1 MIRRTF
7 LQGGAVLAG
16 VGLAPFSFA
25 QANAWKPTRPIRI
38 IVPFAPGGVT
48 DIQARAIAAKMTES
62 LGSPVIVEN
71 KPGGSSVI
79 GAREVMRAAPDGHTV
94 LYNIATMVQL
104 PHLYKEPPFDPLK
117 DFTPLTAG
125 AFGGTVL
132 LAHES
137 TPYKT
142 VAELVAFAKAN
153 PGKVPFASFGTGST
167 AHLNIEL
174 LKRQTGIDVIHVPYQ
189 GSAPAHKDLL
199 GGQVHLLFDGVTTAI
214 SNTKT
219 GRVRMLAAATEAR
232 IPAIP
237 DLPTM
242 REQGFDVGID
252 GWLAFF
258 APPGLPQVIA
268 DTLQR
273 EISRA
278 VQLPDIKRLIVDG
291 GYAVGGIA
299 QADFTAQVKRNS
311 DQWGKVIREANI
323 KLEQ

>member
-1 MIRRTF
+1 MTRRPF
-7 LQGGAVLAG
+7 LQASGVLAAALLARG
-16 VGLAPFSFA
+16 VAA
-25 QANAWKPTRPIRI
+25 QSAAWKPTRPIRI

-48 DIQARAIAAKMTES
+48 DIQARAIAAKMTDS

-79 GAREVMRAAPDGHTV
+79 GAREVMRAAPDGHTM

-117 DFTPLTAG
+117 DFTPITAG

-132 LAHES
+132 VAHES

-153 PGKVPFASFGTGST
+153 PGKIPFASFGTGST

-174 LKRQTGIDVIHVPYQ
+174 LKRQAGIDVIHVPYQ
-189 GSAPAHKDLL
+189 GSAAAHKDLL

-214 SNTKT
+214 TNSKG

-232 IPAIP
+232 IPALP

-242 REQGFDVGID
+242 REAGFDVGID

-258 APPGLPQVIA
+258 GPAGLPQEIA

-273 EISRA
+273 EIAKA
-278 VQLPDIKRLIVDG
+278 VQHPDLKRLIVDG
-291 GYAVGGIA
+291 GYALGGIS
-299 QADFTAQVKRNS
+299 QKDFIIQVKRNS
-311 DQWGKVIREANI
+311 DQWGKVIREAGI
-323 KLEQ
+323 RLEQ